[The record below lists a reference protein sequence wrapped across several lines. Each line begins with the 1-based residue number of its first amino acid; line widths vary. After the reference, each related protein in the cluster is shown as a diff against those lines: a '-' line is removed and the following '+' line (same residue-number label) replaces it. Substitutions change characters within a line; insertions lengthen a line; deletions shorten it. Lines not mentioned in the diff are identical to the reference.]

1 MWWPQ
6 PDCET
11 IRYEIN
17 RLRNIEREIDY
28 RIFEL
33 EQLRARILSN
43 PFVSAYDRMRV
54 ANIDAEISR
63 LNYERK
69 EINRR
74 LTALYEHARRL
85 GCL

>member
-1 MWWPQ
+1 MWFPR
-6 PDCET
+6 PDCEA
-11 IRYEIN
+11 IRMEIH
-17 RLRNIEREIDY
+17 RLRDTQRQIDY

-43 PFVSAYDRMRV
+43 PFASAYDRMRV

-63 LNYERK
+63 LNYNRK
-69 EINRR
+69 EIDRH
-74 LTALYEHARRL
+74 LTALYEHARRI